1 MSKKHIL
8 FLSANDFKEKS
19 IQVLRKTPEAFVNA
33 GWKLTYIVARDYST
47 AGNYYYEKEINIEG
61 VDIIRF
67 PFPFTALRNKVKNH
81 LLQTI
86 ITQLAGYLTILKLYS
101 FAKKEL
107 KKNKVDVI
115 YGYEV
120 YGICSSIILRKFGYL
135 KNIKIVSR
143 FQGTWVGKYLK
154 EKKRLKLLLNFDD
167 VIALKSKAD
176 LSIMTNDGTFGD
188 YAMKKLNSK
197 ALHNLKF
204 WINGVD
210 EQKINESEY
219 QDLTEKYREHKNKL
233 IVLSISRLEEWKRV
247 DRGISAI
254 SYLVN
259 KLNFTDIVYFI
270 IGEGGLRKKYEELV
284 EAENISN
291 NVIFVGG
298 IPNTEVKKYLNFA
311 EIFFSTYDLSNVGN
325 PLLEAIRAN
334 KIIFTLNNGDTSSW
348 IKHKENGFIYDIS
361 DELSEN
367 MANDLYALQSDNNL
381 KIKIKENI
389 IKTENKKL
397 WTWQERF
404 NAEVKEVEALL
415 KQ

>member
-33 GWKLTYIVARDYST
+33 GWEVTYIVSRDYST
-47 AGNYYYEKEINIEG
+47 AGNYFYEKEINIEG
-61 VDIIRF
+61 VNIVRF
-67 PFPFTALRNKVKNH
+67 PMPFTKIRNKIKNH

-86 ITQLAGYLTILKLYS
+86 ITQLAGYLTIYKLYKH
-101 FAKKEL
+101 AKKEL
-107 KKNKVDVI
+107 KNNKADVL

-120 YGICSSIILRKFGYL
+120 YGVCAAILLRKFGYL
-135 KNIKIVSR
+135 KNIKVVSR

-188 YAMKKLNSK
+188 YVMKKLKSK

-210 EQKINESEY
+210 EQKIPESEY
-219 QDLTEKYREHKNKL
+219 QDLIEKYKEHKDKL

-247 DRGISAI
+247 DRGIKAI

-259 KLNFTDIVYFI
+259 KLNYTDVVYFI

-284 EAENISN
+284 ETEKISE

-311 EIFFSTYDLSNVGN
+311 EIFFSTYNLSNVGN

-348 IKHKENGFIYDIS
+348 ITHKENGFIYDVNETI
-361 DELSEN
+361 SEN
-367 MANDLYALQSDNNL
+367 MAEDLFSLQTNEDL
-381 KIKIKENI
+381 KKKIKENI
-389 IKTENKKL
+389 IKTEKDKL

-404 NAEVKEVEALL
+404 NAEVKAVEELL
-415 KQ
+415 